1 MTSERYP
8 EYRSGARATA
18 ANRAAAANR
27 ATAPASAPSRRPA
40 ANARPAAGR
49 ATASGRAT
57 AAPNRGASPRY
68 AASNGGRPANGRT
81 SALARPGTRASGSA
95 RRPASGNAA
104 RRPSAAKN
112 PASRRRAP
120 QKRRASGW
128 RRLPAKLR
136 LGICAVVLALAV
148 FGIVRLVSR
157 VGGHE
162 DRFVENVF
170 VNGVCLTGYTQAEGY
185 ALIEEQAAQR
195 LNSTYT
201 LTFGDGAW
209 SFSPADFGASMDCTS
224 ELERAWNLGHVGD
237 RATRQQIVDNLKEV
251 PAEFNSELKYDEAA
265 LDGYIADLASQ
276 IDTAAVDAE
285 VTLGETKPVI
295 TQASQNG
302 LRLDQRQTKENLV
315 ALLETGA
322 GDTRLPVD
330 EVEPTITSDDMEMKV
345 VAKFSTDVSFRN
357 RASRENVGL
366 ALSYFNGFQV
376 NPGDTV
382 DFNEVVGPRTEAR
395 GFQKAPEYAGNETTT
410 GVGGG
415 VCQASTT
422 LYNAV
427 VMTDMTVIMRRSH
440 SMTVQYV
447 EPSQDAAV
455 EYKTD
460 GKNFIFRNDTGHAL
474 YIYTDVDKETATV
487 TIYGTR
493 PEYHYQLES
502 KIIYEEK
509 SDRKRYEYDYEGKYC
524 YLTTDTKLKTE
535 GHGSCESEG
544 WLVAYDWDTKEE
556 VSRELVNHDMYRPG
570 VNVYWRGVHDAAG
583 NIVVN

>member
-1 MTSERYP
+1 MASERYP
-8 EYRSGARATA
+8 EYQAARPTASRFADNRPA
-18 ANRAAAANR
+18 ANRP
-27 ATAPASAPSRRPA
+27 TAGRTTASRPAQRRPA
-40 ANARPAAGR
+40 A
-49 ATASGRAT
+49 SGRT
-57 AAPNRGASPRY
+57 GAS
-68 AASNGGRPANGRT
+68 S
-81 SALARPGTRASGSA
+81 RASGA
-95 RRPASGNAA
+95 NRRPAVNTQRRPANAA
-104 RRPSAAKN
+104 RR
-112 PASRRRAP
+112 RTAP
-120 QKRRASGW
+120 KRRARGW
-128 RRLPAKLR
+128 RGLPRGLR
-136 LGICAVVLALAV
+136 LGICALVLALVV
-148 FGIVRLVSR
+148 FGAVRLIGR
-157 VGGHE
+157 LGGGE
-162 DRFVENVF
+162 DRFVDNVY
-170 VNGVCLTGYTQAEGY
+170 VNGVLLTGYTREEGY
-185 ALIEEQAAQR
+185 ALIERQCAER
-195 LNSTYT
+195 LNTTYS
-201 LTFGDGAW
+201 LTYG
-209 SFSPADFGASMDCTS
+209 GASWPFTPSEIDARLDCAD

-237 RATRQQIVDNLKEV
+237 RATRAQIVANLKDV
-251 PAEFNSELKYDEAA
+251 PAEFNSVLTYDEAA
-265 LDGYIADLASQ
+265 LDRYIENLAGQ
-276 IDTAAVDAE
+276 IDVAAVDAE
-285 VTLGETKPVI
+285 VTLGEDKPLI
-295 TQASQNG
+295 TRASENG
-302 LRLDQRQTKENLV
+302 ARLDQAKTREKLV
-315 ALLETGA
+315 ALLETGDA
-322 GDTRLPVD
+322 DTRLPVD
-330 EVEPTITSDDMEMKV
+330 VVEPVITSDAMEMKV

-357 RASRENVGL
+357 RASRENVAL

-382 DFNEVVGPRTEAR
+382 DFNDVVGPRTEAR

-427 VMTDMTVIMRRSH
+427 MMTDMTVIMRRSH

-455 EYKTD
+455 EYKAD
-460 GKNFIFRNDTGHAL
+460 GKNFIFRNDTEHAL
-474 YIYTDVDKETATV
+474 YIYTDVDKEFATV

-493 PEYHYQLES
+493 PQYHYQLES

-509 SDRKRYEYDYEGKYC
+509 SDRKRYEYDYDGKYC